1 MNEKFPMVTL
11 ADLRQ
16 IHEQIGQYATQ
27 ESINS
32 QLLNIAIAER
42 LDFIAVQLIEL
53 SKLTQSLKYKVQ

>member
-11 ADLRQ
+11 ADLRK
-16 IHEQIGQYATQ
+16 IHEQIGQYVSQ

-32 QLLNIAIAER
+32 HLLNIAIAER